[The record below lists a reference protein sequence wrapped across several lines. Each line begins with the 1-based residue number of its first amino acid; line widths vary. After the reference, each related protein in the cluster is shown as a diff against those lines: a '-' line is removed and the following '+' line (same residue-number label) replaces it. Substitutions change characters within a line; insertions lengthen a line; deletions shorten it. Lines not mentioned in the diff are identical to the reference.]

1 MNMFLEFFSFELKY
15 RAKSIST
22 YVYFV
27 GWLAFGFFCT
37 GSQSFGPV
45 GFQNG
50 KVLLNGPYA
59 LAYNQLAAAL
69 FGVIIISAIFGPS
82 ILRDFQRET
91 YQMLFTKPISKV
103 AYLGGRWAASFI
115 TCVFVFSGVSVG
127 MWLGTYAP
135 WTDVARIGPN
145 HLWW

>member
-69 FGVIIISAIFGPS
+69 FGVIIISAIF
-82 ILRDFQRET
+82 
-91 YQMLFTKPISKV
+91 
-103 AYLGGRWAASFI
+103 
-115 TCVFVFSGVSVG
+115 
-127 MWLGTYAP
+127 
-135 WTDVARIGPN
+135 
-145 HLWW
+145 